1 MTDLARYAAD
11 HGLRHFLFSF
21 SDLFGVQRAKLVPA
35 SAVNQ
40 VARDG
45 AGFAGFAAWLAMTP
59 ADPDV
64 LGLPDPASL
73 AVLPWQRSVAWLAT
87 DLQVEGRPLEQSPR
101 WVLRRQ
107 LERVDRLGYSFRTGV
122 EAEFFLLEPG
132 GKAIADGHDTQ
143 NKPCYDQLAL
153 MRQFELIGGLLEAME
168 ELGWGPYQADHE
180 DANGQFE
187 INWTFADALVTADR
201 HAFFRVMAQSMAE
214 PLGARVS
221 FGPKPFPQLT
231 GSGAH
236 LHHSLWDSS
245 GRNLFHDPRGELGL
259 SQLAYHFLGGLL
271 EHAPA
276 LCAITNPTA
285 ESYARLGGSPP
296 TPAPPGRRAGSAMAA
311 TTAATWCAS
320 PTTSGWSCAWPTVP
334 PTPTCCRQPCSP
346 PASTGSSG
354 SSTRARAT
362 TPTSTPI
369 RRHPVRR
376 RRCPQASRR
385 PSAPSPPTRC
395 CGRPWVN
402 PFARPTKASGGGTTR
417 NSPMAVLQGLCHHN
431 AVVVQAVRWCERPIP
446 LPCC

>member
-143 NKPCYDQLAL
+143 SKPCYDQLAL

-201 HAFFRVMAQSMAE
+201 HAFFRVMAQAMAE

-245 GRNLFHDPRGELGL
+245 GRNVFHDPRGELGL
-259 SQLAYHFLGGLL
+259 SRLAYHFLGGLL

-285 ESYARLGGSPP
+285 ESYARLGGITTNSGATWSPGWISYGGNNRSHMVRIP
-296 TPAPPGRRAGSAMAA
+296 DDQRLELRLADSAANPYLLPAAVLAAGLDGLERELDPGPRNDANLYTDPPAPG
-311 TTAATWCAS
+311 TAAAL
-320 PTTSGWSCAWPTVP
+320 
-334 PTPTCCRQPCSP
+334 
-346 PASTGSSG
+346 
-354 SSTRARAT
+354 
-362 TPTSTPI
+362 PTSLEDALSAFAADRVLRQALGEPFCQAFESLR
-369 RRHPVRR
+369 RRH
-376 RRCPQASRR
+376 S
-385 PSAPSPPTRC
+385 
-395 CGRPWVN
+395 
-402 PFARPTKASGGGTTR
+402 
-417 NSPMAVLQGLCHHN
+417 
-431 AVVVQAVRWCERPIP
+431 
-446 LPCC
+446 